1 MSAVGGTP
9 SHTVKQTEKSSPRKK
24 DLGLMSRFQLR
35 FFSRNNGPSL
45 KSDLVLAKNV

>member
-1 MSAVGGTP
+1 MSAVGGAP

-35 FFSRNNGPSL
+35 FSSEKMARLSRAS
-45 KSDLVLAKNV
+45 